1 MKAILY
7 SLKNDGLLALIL
19 LVICV
24 GIVGLSGLFGNA
36 IGVLVIGLIIFVSAF
51 YISYKFPRHNIFFL
65 LACSFLLPFLIKAFG
80 LFDLPVGNALQAL
93 FLIILLTL
101 SLNGRIGGIKTFPG
115 ILLSAWT
122 IFLIL
127 ELANPIASS
136 RIAGLAALRGL
147 MPLIC
152 SFFIAYSSIE
162 SKKDAYLFFGGWFVL
177 SLLAGLYGLYQEFA
191 GLPSFDFAW
200 ASFDPTL
207 YGALFTWGRLRKFSF
222 FFSPSEFGMIM
233 SLASIAALIVC
244 IYVKKTGLRVLSGI
258 TSFICAWSMMYTG
271 SRTAMIMLPVGAIIL
286 AAISLDRKVLILV
299 GVMIVGGAAMV
310 LRPGASGAL
319 YVMSTAFSGTN
330 DPSMNVRIRNQA
342 IIRSYIRENPIG
354 FGLGSN
360 SYLGMKYSPHTFV
373 GSFPPDSEYVKIAIE
388 TGWFGLLLFCTMM
401 ALFFGYGVRIYF
413 RTRDPDWKI
422 IMLVCLVVFFMMIVG
437 LYPQEVF
444 FISQVMSIIMLAVV
458 GLMAKIHFKLNRT
471 AKQGNNT
478 DESEEEDEN
487 S

>member
-1 MKAILY
+1 MKALLY
-7 SLKNDGLLALIL
+7 SLKTDGLLFAIL
-19 LVICV
+19 VVICV

-36 IGVLVIGLIIFVSAF
+36 IGVLVIGLILFVSAF
-51 YISYKFPRHNIFFL
+51 YISYKYPRHNIFFL
-65 LACSFLLPFLIKAFG
+65 LACSFLLPFFIKAFG

-93 FLIILLTL
+93 CLIILLTL
-101 SLNGRIGGIKTFPG
+101 TLNGRIGGIKTFPG
-115 ILLSAWT
+115 ILLSIWT
-122 IFLIL
+122 VFLIL
-127 ELANPIASS
+127 ELANPIATS

-152 SFFIAYSSIE
+152 SFFITYSSIE

-233 SLASIAALIVC
+233 SLASIAGLIICV
-244 IYVKKTGLRVLSGI
+244 YVKKLGLRVLGGF
-258 TSFICAWSMMYTG
+258 TAFFCAWAMMYTG
-271 SRTAMIMLPVGAIIL
+271 SRTAMIMLPVGMIIL
-286 AAISLDRKVLILV
+286 AAISLDKKVLILV
-299 GVMIVGGAAMV
+299 GVMILGGAAMI
-310 LRPGASGAL
+310 LRPGTSGAL
-319 YVMSTAFSGTN
+319 YVMSTAFSGTD

-360 SYLGMKYSPHTFV
+360 SYLGTKYSPHTFV
-373 GSFPPDSEYVKIAIE
+373 GNFPPDSEYVKIAIE

-401 ALFFGYGVRIYF
+401 AFFFGYGVRIYF
-413 RTRDPDWKI
+413 RTWDPDWKI
-422 IMLVCLVVFFMMIVG
+422 LMLTCLVVFFMMIVG

-444 FISQVMSIIMLAVV
+444 FISQVMSIITFSMVA
-458 GLMAKIHFKLNRT
+458 LMAKIAFKMNRLAT
-471 AKQGNNT
+471 QPGQ
-478 DESEEEDEN
+478 ESEEEDDEN